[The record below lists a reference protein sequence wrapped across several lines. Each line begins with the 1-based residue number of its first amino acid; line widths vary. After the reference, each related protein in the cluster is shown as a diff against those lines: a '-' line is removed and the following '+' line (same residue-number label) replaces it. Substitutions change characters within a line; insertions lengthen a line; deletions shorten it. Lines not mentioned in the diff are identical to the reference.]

1 MNTSPVGFC
10 SHLFSAVTLSAFCDD
25 KLLNVRVHECLL
37 S

>member
-10 SHLFSAVTLSAFCDD
+10 SHLFSAVALSAFCDD